1 MPSKEIS
8 GDFDIIGDY
17 TIWFPADCL
26 SADVDEIG
34 TEDGVS
40 VNDIFVSDRA
50 VFDVIVTYHS
60 LKIAF
65 RWSADHCHEAVGPV
79 GVLDLF
85 LGEAFVVLAN
95 SVD

>member
-8 GDFDIIGDY
+8 GDLDIIGDY
-17 TIWFPADCL
+17 TIWFPADCF

-34 TEDGVS
+34 TKDGVS

-50 VFDVIVTYHS
+50 VFDVIVMYHS
-60 LKIAF
+60 LEIMF
-65 RWSADHCHEAVGPV
+65 RWSTDHCHEAAGPV

>member
-1 MPSKEIS
+1 MPCKEIS
-8 GDFDIIGDY
+8 GDCDIIGDY
-17 TIWFPADCL
+17 TIWFPADCF

-60 LKIAF
+60 LEIAF
-65 RWSADHCHEAVGPV
+65 RWSANHSHEAAGPFC
-79 GVLDLF
+79 VLDLF